1 MINAITKIGDT
12 SQSEHII
19 IEIEKQDA
27 ANADFFVPTIDEA
40 ISLYA
45 DDVIKLYQHVEDFE
59 LSDVQIKTMKMIPEE
74 ARPKIAKKRLLEYIK
89 KNRAERTKKNESL
102 AEDAAI
108 ERTLPIQEYMI
119 ANEIVYVA
127 RSNVP
132 FVMFESTTDEISSW
146 NRAWAQIDEST
157 FKKQFREYAVN
168 ELNEPRMSVD
178 SLIKNDKYTIPL
190 SDVALACGRYYN
202 SMKSTNRTDLPRNV
216 LNRLAVERKYW
227 ITESD
232 EFAMARPVM
241 SQGIRVLLESISG
254 GKQEN
259 FDHICQVLLWK
270 LKKVGDSTRLPALV
284 IYGAEGSGKGIFSSK
299 LLATTTTGTRSSV
312 DMKVQNLDGF
322 NSAMEG
328 ANFVVFNESD
338 QDKSCA
344 AKVKKVIGSDTITIE
359 KKGVDAYEV
368 DNTALY
374 IFNTNDAMSSISLSR
389 NFNENRRFSIIHA
402 DHSLIYLVKKE
413 LNCDDGE
420 AIDWINNTIIPDCED
435 RQIVANAIKWMQE
448 TYWNNMT
455 RCPKALHG
463 VDYMKLFDKQ
473 ASAKASF
480 AQELVEA
487 MLKAGYNVARKSD
500 LIEVIQQR
508 FEKDRIHENHA
519 FRMIESYVAANVEK
533 FIGFESRKKFNSKD
547 YRNVYVFTT
556 GKDLIFC
563 DKSELSILAADCNG
577 DYGIE
582 IDDAERQ
589 VESVSDSSNDAGQ
602 ESSVDWGV

>member
-1 MINAITKIGDT
+1 VESIKQIEVQNTQAENIV
-12 SQSEHII
+12 
-19 IEIEKQDA
+19 IEIQKQDA
-27 ANADFFVPTIDEA
+27 ANQDLFVPTIDEA
-40 ISLYA
+40 VSLYA
-45 DDVIKLYQHVEDFE
+45 DDTIKLYQHLKDFE
-59 LSDVQIKTMKMIPEE
+59 LSDAQINMMNMIPVE

-89 KNRAERTKKNESL
+89 QNHNERSKHNESL

-108 ERTLPIQEYMI
+108 QRTLPIQEYMI

-132 FVMFESTTDEISSW
+132 FVMFESTTKEIGGW

-190 SDVALACGRYYN
+190 SDVALGCGRYYN
-202 SMKSTNRTDLPRNV
+202 SMKSTNRTDIPRNV
-216 LNRLAVERKYW
+216 FNRLAVERKYW

-232 EFAMARPVM
+232 EFAIAQPII
-241 SQGIRVLLESISG
+241 SDGISVLIKSIAG

-402 DHSLIYLVKKE
+402 DHSLIYWVKKK

-420 AIDWINNTIIPDCED
+420 AIDWINNEIIPDCED

-448 TYWNNMT
+448 TYWNNMM

-463 VDYMKLFDKQ
+463 EDYSKLFDKQ
-473 ASAKASF
+473 ESSKTSF
-480 AQELVEA
+480 VQELVEA
-487 MLKAGYNVARKSD
+487 MLRAGHNVARKSD
-500 LIEVIQQR
+500 LIEVIQQH

-519 FRMIESYVAANVEK
+519 LRMIESYVAANVDK

-547 YRNVYVFTT
+547 YRNVYVFTVD
-556 GKDLIFC
+556 KDLKFC
-563 DKSELSILAADCNG
+563 DKNELSILAADCND

-582 IDDAERQ
+582 IDDAERH
-589 VESVSDSSNDAGQ
+589 VKSVSDAVNGID
-602 ESSVDWGV
+602 VNWGV